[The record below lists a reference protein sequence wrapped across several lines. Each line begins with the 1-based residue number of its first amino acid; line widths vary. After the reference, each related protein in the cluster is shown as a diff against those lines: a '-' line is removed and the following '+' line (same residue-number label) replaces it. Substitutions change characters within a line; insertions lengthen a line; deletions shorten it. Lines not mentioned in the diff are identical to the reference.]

1 MKKELR
7 ELTLAQFIDL
17 ECGELDVLKERH
29 EVVSPE
35 KLAKAREHISN
46 EFQRIA
52 SPSSYK
58 SMMIDREKKD
68 KLRLKAL
75 FFGTLKPLVDM
86 DAMDDVRN
94 LLGQYG
100 IDCARYDDD
109 RVRREVTNQLN
120 AVNFEL
126 KRQGLDTP
134 KQSEV
139 TPDQIRRGYEDMV
152 ADLMIINKMSLDMNT
167 IPASVFASMV
177 RKANEMAKAMNAKL
191 KKSHK

>member
-29 EVVSPE
+29 EIVSPE

-100 IDCARYDDD
+100 IDCARFDDD

-139 TPDQIRRGYEDMV
+139 TPDQIRMGYEDMV

-177 RKANEMAKAMNAKL
+177 RKANEMAKALNAKL
-191 KKSHK
+191 KKK